1 MEKYIYRGL
10 LFTSLSLYLLHDNL
24 SSNRL
29 ILVLMIGVSMLLMM
43 IFKRIQQI
51 IYCLFYLVFSLF
63 CPELVIGYALL
74 VTADLPAWLLFLLS
88 TLTLIASP
96 LMLKPILFC
105 LIILVV
111 FLNRSLKQS
120 HQFLILQQR
129 KQDQLQSEQLKA
141 QENRQHLLLQQ
152 QNELEIS
159 VLNERNRI
167 ARDIHDNV
175 GHLLTRSLLQVG
187 ALSTLNPSTDY
198 TPLQETLNQAMSSV
212 RASVHELYR
221 KSLDLNQDIQQLF
234 HQFPTLQVT
243 YTYAIYSPL
252 SILYQTTLLA
262 IITESLTNTMKH
274 AHADKVTLILDE
286 SLHRI
291 HCTIQDN
298 GQSTETIDFQ
308 KGIGL
313 VGIEKRVH
321 DLNGV
326 ISMSSENGFRT
337 YLSLPKEASHETNRH

>member
-1 MEKYIYRGL
+1 
-10 LFTSLSLYLLHDNL
+10 
-24 SSNRL
+24 
-29 ILVLMIGVSMLLMM
+29 
-43 IFKRIQQI
+43 
-51 IYCLFYLVFSLF
+51 
-63 CPELVIGYALL
+63 
-74 VTADLPAWLLFLLS
+74 
-88 TLTLIASP
+88 
-96 LMLKPILFC
+96 MLKPILFC